1 MNKLL
6 SLILAGALCPAAALL
21 AETNLEGKW
30 QLEMDSPHG
39 RVHGPLDV
47 KQDGSKLTCTYQVES
62 MGKFDVTG
70 ELQGDKVSLE
80 IHVPGADMTFK
91 LSGAVDGEK
100 MSGTVDYGGSWAATR
115 SVAAQKPAAA
125 RKSILG
131 TVTGFRMASLE
142 LAVKPDDGEVLFVE
156 CGPETQVLRIPPGER
171 DLEKGQPA
179 QLTDVA
185 LGDRILASFVTGMT
199 EARRI
204 VLVASGDI
212 ARRNEAAR
220 RDWQQ
225 RGVSGLVIAK
235 SGGEIKLQ
243 SPAATV
249 TVTGKTVVRR
259 YAPDSVRFADAGRST
274 VDEIAVGDQLQ
285 ARGSKSADGLSLTAE
300 EVIFGTFL
308 TRVGTVTE
316 VDRDAGCIRVE
327 DLTTKSALTVK
338 LTADSRIRMLPD
350 VHTMFAKMMQTGAHG
365 GGAKAEAP
373 APGRAEI
380 ARAIERMPL
389 GRIDDLKPG
398 GAVIVTSTRGTNAG
412 EVTAISLLGNADSL
426 IQFARSQGG
435 DATDNPL
442 DAINRMHGGALGGA
456 GGVSLPAIL
465 Q

>member
-1 MNKLL
+1 
-6 SLILAGALCPAAALL
+6 
-21 AETNLEGKW
+21 
-30 QLEMDSPHG
+30 MDSPHG

-47 KQDGSKLTCTYQVES
+47 KQDGSRLACTYQVES
-62 MGKFDVTG
+62 LGNFDVTG
-70 ELQGDKVSLE
+70 EVQGDKVTLE
-80 IHVPGADMTFK
+80 IHVPGGDVTFK
-91 LSGAVDGEK
+91 LSGTVDGEK

-115 SVAAQKPAAA
+115 AGAVQKPVVV
-125 RKSILG
+125 RKSVLG

-142 LAVKPDDGEVLFVE
+142 LAVKPDDGEALFVE
-156 CGPETQVLRIPPGER
+156 CGPETQVIRIPPGER
-171 DLEKGQPA
+171 DLEKGQPV

-185 LGDRILASFVTGMT
+185 QGDRILASFVTGMT

-220 RDWQQ
+220 LDWQQ

-235 SGGEIKLQ
+235 SGSEIRLQ
-243 SPAATV
+243 APAATV

-285 ARGSKSADGLSLTAE
+285 ARGNKSTDGSTLTAE

-308 TRVGTVTE
+308 TRAGTVME
-316 VDRDAGCIRVE
+316 VDRDAGCIQVE
-327 DLTTKSALTVK
+327 DLDTKASLTVR

-350 VHTMFAKMMQTGAHG
+350 VHTMFGKMMQAGAHG
-365 GGAKAEAP
+365 EGAEARP
-373 APGRAEI
+373 PGRAEI
-380 ARAIERMPL
+380 ARAMERLPL

-398 GAVIVTSTRGTNAG
+398 GAVIIPSTRGTSASL
-412 EVTAISLLGNADSL
+412 VTAISVLANADSL

-435 DATDNPL
+435 AATDNPL
-442 DAINRMHGGALGGA
+442 DAINRMHGGLLGGP
-456 GGVSLPAIL
+456 GGVTLPAIL

>member
-47 KQDGSKLTCTYQVES
+47 KQDGSKLACTYQVES

-70 ELQGDKVSLE
+70 EVQGDKVRLE
-80 IHVPGADMTFK
+80 IHVPGGDMTFK
-91 LSGAVDGEK
+91 LSGTVDGEK

-115 SVAAQKPAAA
+115 TPASQKSAAA

-142 LAVKPDDGEVLFVE
+142 LAVKPDDGEALFVE

-185 LGDRILASFVTGMT
+185 LGDRILASYVTGMT

-220 RDWQQ
+220 REWQQ
-225 RGVSGLVIAK
+225 RGVSGLVIAR
-235 SGGEIKLQ
+235 SGSEIKLQ

-285 ARGSKSADGLSLTAE
+285 ARGNKSADGLSLTAE

-316 VDRDAGCIRVE
+316 VDRDASCIRVE

-350 VHTMFAKMMQTGAHG
+350 VHTMFAKMMQTDAHG

-398 GAVIVTSTRGTNAG
+398 GAVIVTSTRGTSEG

-435 DATDNPL
+435 NATDNPL
-442 DAINRMHGGALGGA
+442 DAINRMHGGALGGT